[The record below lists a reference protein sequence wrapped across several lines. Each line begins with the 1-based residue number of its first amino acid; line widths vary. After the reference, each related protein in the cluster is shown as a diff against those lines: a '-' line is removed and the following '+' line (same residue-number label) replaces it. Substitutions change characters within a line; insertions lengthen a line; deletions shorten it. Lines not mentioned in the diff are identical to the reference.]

1 MNKYSAKEQIKN
13 EDKIAKNYNQYI
25 QLKGEKEKK

>member
-1 MNKYSAKEQIKN
+1 MNKYLAKEQIKN

-25 QLKGEKEKK
+25 KNKIFTKV